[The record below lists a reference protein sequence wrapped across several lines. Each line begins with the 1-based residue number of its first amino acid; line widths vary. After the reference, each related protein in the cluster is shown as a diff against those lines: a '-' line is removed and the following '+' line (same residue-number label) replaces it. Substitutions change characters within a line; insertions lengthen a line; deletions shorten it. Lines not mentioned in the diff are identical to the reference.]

1 MAPSEQMKYKP
12 FRKKK
17 RIREEQIQL
26 ACEIIDRRAPI
37 QSGHD
42 HHLKL
47 EDDSQFYAN
56 YVQDAKELQPMLE
69 PLSKTYFIYNV

>member
-1 MAPSEQMKYKP
+1 MKYKP
-12 FRKKK
+12 FTKKK
-17 RIREEQIQL
+17 RIHKEH
-26 ACEIIDRRAPI
+26 ACEIINCCAPI

-47 EDDSQFYAN
+47 KDDSQFYAN

-69 PLSKTYFIYNV
+69 PLSKTYFIYKV